1 MNSNSPS
8 KTEEIIKQVRNI
20 ENKKRFIICNL
31 RWNSRG
37 KENLFAV
44 ETNRLVNQDLL
55 TTINEIER
63 RLETDKVFE
72 EGLPNIIAMMNEERA
87 VDILY
92 YIDETIED
100 KVLYSLGDN
109 KRADIEGKLL
119 SKRWNKLS

>member
-1 MNSNSPS
+1 M
-8 KTEEIIKQVRNI
+8 
-20 ENKKRFIICNL
+20 
-31 RWNSRG
+31 
-37 KENLFAV
+37 
-44 ETNRLVNQDLL
+44 VNQDLL

-100 KVLYSLGDN
+100 KVLYSLG
-109 KRADIEGKLL
+109 G
-119 SKRWNKLS
+119 